1 MFSLLK
7 RREVL
12 SAALIALG
20 AHLAAAAEPGH
31 FGYGKAA
38 TPAEI
43 AGWDIDARGDDGA
56 GLPAGKGSV
65 QRGADV
71 FAEQCAACHG
81 TFGEGEGR
89 FPKLVGGNG
98 TLRDDRPELTIGSY
112 WPFAPTLFDYINR
125 AMPMPMPHTLPADDV
140 YALTAYLLNLNDIV
154 SGDFVADRDSLPKVK
169 MPNRDHFTWTDPRP
183 DTNAKP
189 CMSACASAADVKITS
204 TAEGRKLTPRTTG
217 PLDTMQGE

>member
-1 MFSLLK
+1 MFSSL
-7 RREVL
+7 RSSIAF

-20 AHLAAAAEPGH
+20 AQVAAAAEPGH

-43 AGWDIDARGDDGA
+43 AGWDIDVRGDDGA
-56 GLPAGKGSV
+56 GLPAGKGSA

-89 FPKLVGGNG
+89 YPKLVGGNG
-98 TLRDDRPELTIGSY
+98 TLRDDRPEPTVGSY
-112 WPFAPTLFDYINR
+112 WPFAPTLFVYINR
-125 AMPMPMPHTLPADDV
+125 AMPMPAPHALPADDV
-140 YALTAYLLNLNDIV
+140 YALTAYILNLNDIV

-189 CMSACASAADVKITS
+189 CMSACVSAADVRITS
-204 TAEGRKLTPRTTG
+204 TAEGRKLTPRTSG
-217 PLDTMQGE
+217 PLDTMQPE